1 MEKDST
7 PKKKTTD
14 FVNSIKPRMIAIMLL
29 VAAIPLIISVM
40 VSYISSTSKAVKDA
54 ENTLNWQ
61 ANYIQSEFEGIMEKN
76 IMSIQTLAKSPAT
89 TRFMET
95 PFNVTFQD
103 EASKYLQEIDTM
115 LNDGNITVLTGKDGN
130 RFSEIQEN
138 L

>member
-54 ENTLNWQ
+54 ENTLNW
-61 ANYIQSEFEGIMEKN
+61 
-76 IMSIQTLAKSPAT
+76 
-89 TRFMET
+89 
-95 PFNVTFQD
+95 
-103 EASKYLQEIDTM
+103 
-115 LNDGNITVLTGKDGN
+115 
-130 RFSEIQEN
+130 
-138 L
+138 